1 MARPIPETPDFD
13 LRKKSKKD
21 VEVYIN
27 DSNKSIFDISDQFRN
42 NTEKGKNVVIGTFS
56 GWMAGMSVVKIG
68 RVAAFGLGG
77 SVILLHFANELGYI
91 NVNWERIKESAG
103 QSQAWLDWLFRFV
116 KQNSCYSVGF
126 VGGLC
131 FGIAST

>member
-1 MARPIPETPDFD
+1 MARPIPETPDLD
-13 LRKKSKKD
+13 LRKKSKRD
-21 VEVYIN
+21 VEVYSN
-27 DSNKSIFDISDQFRN
+27 ESNKSIFDISDRFSN
-42 NTEKGKNVVIGTFS
+42 NTGKNFVIGTFS

-68 RVAAFGLGG
+68 RIAAFGLGG
-77 SVILLHFANELGYI
+77 SVILLHFASELGYI

-126 VGGLC
+126 VGGFC